1 MVVCLQCGVENPETN
16 KFCGECG
23 ALLAPASTAERRER
37 RVVSI
42 LFADLAGFTRRSEG
56 LDVEDVEGFL
66 EPYFAVLREQV
77 ERPGGL
83 VAKFTGDGVMAL
95 FGALTAHEDDPERA
109 VRCGLSICA
118 RVGDLP
124 GGLHVRVGITTGEAL
139 VTPPADGHPDAIGDV
154 VNTAAR
160 LEAAAPTDG
169 VLVDTWTHR
178 ATSREIEYREHEAI
192 AAKGKSQPVA
202 VWAAVSPRSIVPERH
217 RDQLPLVGRDIEALE
232 LREAFERSRHE
243 PLTQLVSVVGP
254 PGIGK
259 TRLVEDLHDHVDA
272 LPDLVTWRRGR
283 SLPYGSGGA
292 VWALGEIVK
301 AQAGILESDG
311 VGVARDKLSDAVDRV
326 ILDDRDRSWVT
337 RELGPL
343 VGLEAVADPGEGD
356 RVEAFAAWRR
366 FVEALAEDGP
376 TVLVFEDIHWADDAL
391 LDFIE
396 LIAKHAGA
404 VPLLIVC
411 TSRPELSERRPQW
424 GAATVPGATT
434 IWPRPLAGGD
444 MARLIRD
451 LLDQAQLPSPAEHA
465 LLDGAAGNP
474 LYVQEYVR
482 MLQDRGM
489 LVRRPG
495 GRWKLTGEV
504 EGLPE
509 SIHGII
515 AARLD
520 TLTADEKAL
529 IQDAA
534 VIGRTAWSGALR
546 ALEERSQEQVE
557 ALLGSLE
564 RKQFVQPLRRSSM
577 AGEVEFTFGH
587 ALTQDVAYSQIR
599 RADRARKH
607 LAVAGWLE
615 ALPGGRG
622 DRAELLAGH
631 YASAVA
637 LLEHMGKDTAA
648 IRPRARAAYVE
659 AGDHAA
665 ATYAH
670 QAAGDHYRAALG
682 LTEDD
687 DSAARAELLLSE
699 ATARYHDDTCDQL
712 LLDAALVAQL
722 RAEHWEG
729 AARIERMFGKW
740 CEHHGHSATDAVAHR
755 RSGAE
760 YAARVP
766 PSNIMCHI
774 ASDQAF
780 AMVVSG
786 RAAEAVALTGEIL
799 PLADRAGLHAGRAH
813 LLMVHGIAKSSLG
826 DPGGADDLNT
836 AAEVLIHHPDHRT
849 IDVYGNLAD
858 ALRGLGDMP
867 RADAAYETGAEWS
880 RRMADSGSIDWISL
894 EQAYQAYHAGDW
906 DTAEGLIGDVLHPDN
921 DFSVAQIQTVRGR
934 ISLARGGIRE
944 AFADAASL
952 QELAAAVS
960 NDEFLYYG
968 LALRAR
974 CHAAEGED
982 TEALATCE
990 RFLTRWQDTDGIANR
1005 AIELCEITTTLAIH
1019 SRHERI
1025 REAGLLL
1032 PNASRWRGA
1041 ILQVA
1046 DQSYADAAAA
1056 YERIGS
1062 QPLAA
1067 DVHLLAAARARDEGR
1082 TADADHHRR
1091 AVLAFAQRTGASRYE
1106 RFAAE
1111 LMEATT

>member
-1 MVVCLQCGVENPETN
+1 MTV
-16 KFCGECG
+16 
-23 ALLAPASTAERRER
+23 
-37 RVVSI
+37 
-42 LFADLAGFTRRSEG
+42 LFADLAGFTRRSED

-66 EPYFAVLREQV
+66 DPYFAVLRREV
-77 ERPGGL
+77 ERTGGL
-83 VAKFTGDGVMAL
+83 VAKLTGDGVMAL
-95 FGALTAHEDDPERA
+95 FGAVTAHEDDPERA
-109 VRCGLSICA
+109 VRCGLSICE
-118 RVGDLP
+118 RVGELG

-139 VTPPADGHPDAIGDV
+139 VVLGGDLHADAIGDV

-160 LEAAAPTDG
+160 LESAAPVDG
-169 VLVDTWTHR
+169 VLVDGWTYR
-178 ATSREIEYREHEAI
+178 ASAREIHYLEAAAI
-192 AAKGKSQPVA
+192 VAKGKAEPVG

-232 LREAFERSRHE
+232 LREAFERSRRE
-243 PLTQLVSVVGP
+243 PLTRLVSVVGP

-259 TRLVEDLHDHVDA
+259 TRLVEALHDHIDS

-311 VGVARDKLSDAVDRV
+311 AGVARDKLRDAVDRV
-326 ILDDRDRSWVT
+326 ILDEQDRIWVA

-343 VGLEAVADPGEGD
+343 VGLEAAADPGEGD
-356 RVEAFAAWRR
+356 RVEAFAGWRR

-411 TSRPELSERRPQW
+411 TSRPELSERRPEW
-424 GAATVPGATT
+424 GATVPGATT
-434 IWPRPLAGGD
+434 ISPRPLAGDD
-444 MARLIRD
+444 MARLIGD
-451 LLDQAQLPSPAEHA
+451 LLDQAQLPSAAEHA

-489 LVRRPG
+489 LVRVPG
-495 GRWKLTGEV
+495 GGWELAGEV

-520 TLTADEKAL
+520 TLTGDEKSL

-534 VIGRTAWSGALR
+534 VIGRTTWSGALR

-564 RKQFVQPLRRSSM
+564 RKQFMQRLRRSSM

-607 LAVAGWLE
+607 LAAAGWLE
-615 ALPGGRG
+615 ALPAGRD

-631 YASAVA
+631 YASALA
-637 LLEHMGKDTAA
+637 LLEHMGEDTAA
-648 IRPRARAAYVE
+648 ILPRARAAYVE
-659 AGDHAA
+659 AGDHASA
-665 ATYAH
+665 AYAH
-670 QAAGDHYRAALG
+670 KAAGDHYRAALG
-682 LTEDD
+682 LTADG

-699 ATARYHDDTCDQL
+699 ATARYHDDSCDQV
-712 LLDAALVAQL
+712 LLDAALQAQL
-722 RAEHWEG
+722 VAGHWEG
-729 AARIERMFGKW
+729 AARIERIFGKW
-740 CEHHGHSATDAVAHR
+740 CEHRSHSATDAVAHR

-766 PSNIMCHI
+766 PSNVMCHI

-786 RAAEAVALTGEIL
+786 RAAEAAALTGEVL

-813 LLMVHGIAKSSLG
+813 LLITQGVAKSSLG
-826 DPGGADDLNT
+826 DPGGVHDLNT

-867 RADAAYETGAEWS
+867 GADAAYETAAEWS
-880 RRMADSGSIDWISL
+880 RRMADTGGIEWITL
-894 EQAYQAYHAGDW
+894 EQACQAYHAADW
-906 DTAEGLIGDVLHPDN
+906 DAAEGVIGQVLQPDN
-921 DFSVAQIQTVRGR
+921 DFTVGQIQNVRGR
-934 ISLARGGIRE
+934 ISLSRGRIRE
-944 AFADAASL
+944 AFADAASV

-960 NDEFLYYG
+960 NDEFLYFG

-1005 AIELCEITTTLAIH
+1005 AIELCEIAPTLAIYG
-1019 SRHERI
+1019 RHERI
-1025 REAGLLL
+1025 RDGGLLL
-1032 PNASRWRGA
+1032 PEASHWRDA
-1041 ILQVA
+1041 ILLVA
-1046 DQSYADAAAA
+1046 DGRYADAAAA

-1062 QPLAA
+1062 HPLAA
-1067 DVHLLAAARARDEGR
+1067 DAHLLAARQASEQGRAAEAALH
-1082 TADADHHRR
+1082 ADVVLGF
-1091 AVLAFAQRTGASRYE
+1091 AVRTGATLY
-1106 RFAAE
+1106 AGLAGQYAE
-1111 LMEATT
+1111 VAS